1 MKGQQGYLTGRG
13 KRLAIWA
20 AVVAGMAPALAQSQA
35 FEPRDHHESVSLT
48 FDLSAVPADWRFRS
62 QLAAHYTPGDIRGS
76 RTAFVCRS
84 AVDTA
89 LGACATTP
97 ANLAEG
103 PPSPVFLR
111 FTEQRSKLQVDVGL
125 LAARAVTVNG
135 STCRHRLT
143 AFNSNRNFV
152 SCAGRPYD
160 VSRYLLTIPRTELE
174 KIPVGGIWR
183 GRFEFD
189 VRTVGSSGPSA
200 VHSYDIELN
209 VTDIQNAQIYF
220 PTLSNTAPRVAM
232 DLRKRPGPNF
242 QPIVYGGRSVDMC
255 FYDGF
260 GSNSAGALRVR
271 ATDLQDSQPGRPPG
285 AGLMVLRGTPGHLPH
300 QRIEYRVG
308 LTHAGTHRWLSV
320 GDAGGGVFSPVA
332 QSPIRIVR
340 LPGIPTPV
348 ACSPATLTFEVT
360 PFVEREKDAGGYEG
374 RLRIETFVD
383 AAKV

>member
-1 MKGQQGYLTGRG
+1 MGWG
-13 KRLAIWA
+13 KLLAIWA
-20 AVVAGMAPALAQSQA
+20 AIVAGTSPALAQTPP
-35 FEPRDHHESVSLT
+35 FEPADYHEAVSLT
-48 FDLSAVPADWRFRS
+48 FDLSAVPADWRFRP
-62 QLAAHYTPGDIRGS
+62 QHAAHYTPGDIRGS
-76 RTAFVCRS
+76 LTAFVCRS
-84 AVDTA
+84 VVDTA

-97 ANLAEG
+97 ANIGLG
-103 PPSPVFLR
+103 PPSPVFVR
-111 FTEQRSKLQVDVGL
+111 FTEQRSKLQIDVGL
-125 LAARAVTVNG
+125 LAAKAVTVNG
-135 STCRHRLT
+135 STCAHRLT

-152 SCAGRPYD
+152 SCQGRPYN

-189 VRTVGSSGPSA
+189 VRTIDSNGPSA

-209 VTDIQNAQIYF
+209 VTDSQNAQIYF

-232 DLRKRPGPNF
+232 DLRKRPGPGF

-285 AGLMVLRGTPGHLPH
+285 AGLMVLRGTPGYLPH

-308 LTHAGTHRWLSV
+308 LTHGGTHRWLSV
-320 GDAGGGVFSPVA
+320 GDAAGGVFPTVA
-332 QSPIRIVR
+332 LSPIRIVR

-348 ACSPATLTFEVT
+348 ACSPATLIFEVT

-374 RLRIETFVD
+374 RLRIEMFVD